1 MTTLL
6 QNVFLVRELGLKNL
20 MLSNSFFFYCY
31 ELNFKKCPIMT
42 KSITKLPRPTRESK
56 EFKNILLP

>member
-20 MLSNSFFFYCY
+20 MLSDSFFFYCY
-31 ELNFKKCPIMT
+31 ELNLKKCPIMT
-42 KSITKLPRPTRESK
+42 KS
-56 EFKNILLP
+56 

>member
-20 MLSNSFFFYCY
+20 MLSDIFF
-31 ELNFKKCPIMT
+31 
-42 KSITKLPRPTRESK
+42 SIVI
-56 EFKNILLP
+56 N

>member
-20 MLSNSFFFYCY
+20 MLSDSFF
-31 ELNFKKCPIMT
+31 
-42 KSITKLPRPTRESK
+42 SIVI
-56 EFKNILLP
+56 NQI

>member
-20 MLSNSFFFYCY
+20 MLSDSFFSIVK
-31 ELNFKKCPIMT
+31 LNLKKCPIMT